1 MSLTANFLFCSF
13 LGWME
18 KKRPTTHR
26 VYEIDIH
33 PLLNNNNWIMAG
45 QRPETIRWT
54 CYLPLYADWFE
65 VWTKCTH
72 CWPITI
78 CHPICVCS
86 SMGYFMGRAELLKE
100 KVRKLL
106 NVGEWVHRKDITL
119 QWQMG
124 DLSGKEKHTGGVE
137 VKKGGQEIE
146 NSKRHRWSCND

>member
-1 MSLTANFLFCSF
+1 MYVCRLLQISYSALSLG
-13 LGWME
+13 GW
-18 KKRPTTHR
+18 KRN
-26 VYEIDIH
+26 D
-33 PLLNNNNWIMAG
+33 PLHTEFMKLIFIPYLIINWIMAG

-86 SMGYFMGRAELLKE
+86 SMGYFMGRAGRLKE

-119 QWQMG
+119 QWQIG

-146 NSKRHRWSCND
+146 KT